1 MESQSLEI
9 SKSFMFSKSLRF
21 HKYSTFLTSL
31 LASLAKAFIVCLF
44 VFFFFTTYDLSDQ
57 KKKGLNFIGK
67 ISFGLKNF
75 IPVF

>member
-9 SKSFMFSKSLRF
+9 SKSFMFNKSLCF
-21 HKYSTFLTSL
+21 HKKYSTFLTSL
-31 LASLAKAFIVCLF
+31 LASLAKGF
-44 VFFFFTTYDLSDQ
+44 FFFFTTYDLSDPKKKK

-75 IPVF
+75 ISVF